1 MTALREPKKSETLE
15 IRLPYAT
22 KQAFMERCREQ
33 GRSASEALRSFI
45 AVELEPPRVRR
56 RGPRRFAVAGLA
68 AIALAAVAA
77 PSLARPACATRFD
90 ALDTNHDGFVSAA
103 ELLRLDTDRDG
114 RVSRAEFMRAGAGSG
129 RP

>member
-1 MTALREPKKSETLE
+1 MTAPRAPKKSETLE

-33 GRSASEALRSFI
+33 GRSASEALRSCI
-45 AVELEPPRVRR
+45 NVELEPPVRR
-56 RGPRRFAVAGLA
+56 RGPHRFAVAGLA

-90 ALDTNHDGFVSAA
+90 ALDSNHDGFVSAA
-103 ELLRLDTDRDG
+103 EFLRLDTDRDG